1 MFSII
6 KCSGRHWSR
15 AALAWLLFAL
25 VIDGL
30 ARAGSEA
37 VEAKLAAYNA
47 AVALGVLKSAD
58 QLRPQGQYQVAEV
71 TVSDIDLR
79 QLDSTVFGDGDDMIR
94 LGR

>member
-15 AALAWLLFAL
+15 AALAWLLFGL

-47 AVALGVLKSAD
+47 AVALGVLKSAG
-58 QLRPQGQYQVAEV
+58 PMPPPGQYQVAEV

-79 QLDSTVFGDGDDMIR
+79 QLDPTAFGDGDDIVR

>member
-37 VEAKLAAYNA
+37 AEAKLAAYNA
-47 AVALGVLKSAD
+47 AVALGVLKSAE
-58 QLRPQGQYQVAEV
+58 QIRRQGQYQVAEV
-71 TVSDIDLR
+71 TVSDIDLK
-79 QLDSTVFGDGDDMIR
+79 QLDATAFGDGDDIIR
-94 LGR
+94 PGR